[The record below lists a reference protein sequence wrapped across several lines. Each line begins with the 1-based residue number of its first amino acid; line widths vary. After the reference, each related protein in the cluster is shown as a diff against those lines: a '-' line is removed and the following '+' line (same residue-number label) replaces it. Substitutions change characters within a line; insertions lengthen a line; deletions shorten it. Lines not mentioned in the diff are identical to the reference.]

1 MILNSALTKIL
12 GKNGKKIIRAGCVAL
27 GVFLA
32 GGLLSSCSKKPEV
45 ASSGLKSSSDT
56 TRHPVRGV
64 VRSLDLLNHAVI
76 VEHEDIPG
84 FMPSMTMPFTAK
96 TPEEIILLKVGE
108 GVSFDFVVTAD
119 DAWIEKVQSI
129 SSEDVHLPKK
139 STVRQEAGDGNK
151 AARVREGDHLPDF
164 QLVDQKTR
172 KISRETFA
180 GKPLLL
186 TFIFTRCPVPNFCP
200 KISGNFEKLAADFAQ
215 DPALADQVRLLS
227 ISFDPEFDSP
237 EVLDAYGK
245 TFSADPEQW
254 RLATGTPEEIEKLT
268 QAFAVYTKS
277 AEGTIDH
284 GLCTALVAPD
294 GTISTIWRGN
304 GWEIEEVASA
314 VKSLLRSSS
323 ERSEK
328 HDPSQSGTDLN
339 LKNSQHENTEQTNE
353 S

>member
-1 MILNSALTKIL
+1 MML
-12 GKNGKKIIRAGCVAL
+12 RAGYVAL
-27 GVFLA
+27 GVVTA
-32 GGLLSSCSKKPEV
+32 GGLLSSCSKKPEE
-45 ASSGLKSSSDT
+45 ASTVLKNSAEP

-64 VRSLDLLNHAVI
+64 VRSLDLLNDAII

-84 FMPSMTMPFTAK
+84 FMPSMTMPFRAK
-96 TPEEIILLKVGE
+96 TPKEIIPLKVGE
-108 GVSFDFVVTAD
+108 GISFDFVVTAD
-119 DAWIEKVQSI
+119 DAWIENVQLI
-129 SSEDVHLPKK
+129 PFADVHLPKK
-139 STVRQEAGDGNK
+139 SIPRSEAGAGKK
-151 AARVREGDHLPDF
+151 ASRVREGDPLPDF
-164 QLVDQKTR
+164 QLVDQQNR

-227 ISFDPEFDSP
+227 ISFDPEFDTP
-237 EVLDAYGK
+237 EVLDAYGQ

-254 RLATGTPEEIEKLT
+254 RFATGTPEEIEKLT
-268 QAFAVYTKS
+268 QAFAVYTK
-277 AEGTIDH
+277 ADQGTIDH

-294 GTISTIWRGN
+294 GTIKAIWRGN

-314 VKSLLRSSS
+314 ARNLLKSPSKT
-323 ERSEK
+323 SEK
-328 HDPSQSGTDLN
+328 HDSSQSGAGNN
-339 LKNSQHENTEQTNE
+339 LKNSQHESTKQTNE